1 MPSAKELKDELRKLR
16 KESKAH
22 KPVSKM
28 RVADVAAEIEQLR
41 GKREDTAPV
50 ASTPAHKE
58 PKKMASKIADVKVA
72 KEKEF
77 PTAPAEPSKKKG
89 AKKEV
94 VVGGSGAIGESGH
107 KSSAKKSK
115 LEKLMAML
123 ESDSE

>member
-28 RVADVAAEIEQLR
+28 RVADVAAEIELLK
-41 GKREDTAPV
+41 GKREDTPLPA
-50 ASTPAHKE
+50 ATPAEKA
-58 PKKMASKIADVKVA
+58 PKKMAAKIADVKEA

-77 PTAPAEPSKKKG
+77 PTAPMEGKKKSG
-89 AKKEV
+89 RV
-94 VVGGSGAIGESGH
+94 VVGGSGAVGETTK
-107 KSSAKKSK
+107 KSSGKKD
-115 LEKLMAML
+115 KLMKLLSML